1 MSFDFVKFLLR
12 LKNASLAKKETVRI
26 KYSRVRKDMTE
37 TLYSEGFIQ
46 SFEIVDDP
54 LIKSKVILITLRYYF
69 GKALLDRLH
78 LLSKP
83 SHVRYVKLIDI
94 CNIPDRRFVIF
105 FSTNKGTLTTLGC
118 KELKVGGKILF
129 IC

>member
-1 MSFDFVKFLLR
+1 MSFDFVKFLFR

>member
-37 TLYSEGFIQ
+37 ILYSEGFIQ

-54 LIKSKVILITLRYYF
+54 LIKSKAILITLRYYF

>member
-1 MSFDFVKFLLR
+1 
-12 LKNASLAKKETVRI
+12 
-26 KYSRVRKDMTE
+26 MTE

-46 SFEIVDDP
+46 SFKIVNDS
-54 LIKSKVILITLRYYF
+54 LLKSKIILITLRYYF

-83 SHVRYVKLIDI
+83 SHVRYVKLMDI

-105 FSTNKGTLTTLGC
+105 FSTDKGTLTTLGC